1 MRVIPDYQG
10 TISMNDISV
19 VEILKVGL
27 SGLVFL
33 IAFLGYHLLRKEQER
48 DEPRDTVFKTVLAFI
63 VLCFI
68 MALMVGGLE
77 LIKFFSDSNSHSQES
92 ATKEQLDKK
101 DTIISSQK
109 EEIRGLESTVSELQG
124 KQLTLQQKID
134 LGLFYTYPAG
144 DDKIEKRDS
153 KKASEYLFYALKEHD
168 KDLNEPRKAEIVT
181 GLVRIREKITD
192 EGDFNFLLK
201 KVEEYR
207 YGIEKELDLAKVYWA
222 FANSDSRNITRRRR
236 RSLEHFLRATSE
248 FESTISDNDRK
259 DIKTLVDVL
268 STNKDSY
275 LRDNGDNIIRSI
287 DRNNKEKTGHYLN
300 ELILY
305 WKSD

>member
-1 MRVIPDYQG
+1 
-10 TISMNDISV
+10 MNDISI
-19 VEILKVGL
+19 VEILKAGL

-33 IAFLGYHLLRKEQER
+33 IALLGYHLLRKEQER

-63 VLCFI
+63 VLCFV

-77 LIKFFSDSNSHSQES
+77 LIKFFSNSNSHSRES
-92 ATKEQLDKK
+92 ATKEQLEQK
-101 DTIISSQK
+101 DTMISAQK
-109 EEIRGLESTVSELQG
+109 EEIRGLESTISDLQG

-144 DDKIEKRDS
+144 DDKVEKRDS
-153 KKASEYLFYALKEHD
+153 KKAREYLFYTLKEHD

-192 EGDFNFLLK
+192 KEDFNFLLK
-201 KVEEYR
+201 KIEEYR

-222 FANSDSRNITRRRR
+222 FANSDSRNITKRRRK
-236 RSLEHFLRATSE
+236 SLEHFLRAASE

-259 DIKTLVDVL
+259 DIRTLVDVL
-268 STNKDSY
+268 SASRDSY
-275 LRDNGDNIIRSI
+275 LRDNGEKIIRSI
-287 DRNNKEKTGHYLN
+287 DRNDKEKTGHYLT
-300 ELILY
+300 ELIHY
-305 WKSD
+305 WKRD

>member
-1 MRVIPDYQG
+1 M
-10 TISMNDISV
+10 SDISI

-33 IAFLGYHLLRKEQER
+33 IALLGYHLLRKEQEK
-48 DEPRDTVFKTVLAFI
+48 DDPRDTVFKTVLAFI

-68 MALMVGGLE
+68 MALIVGGME
-77 LIKFFSDSNSHSQES
+77 LIKFFSDSNSHSKES
-92 ATKEQLDKK
+92 VTKQQLEQKNA
-101 DTIISSQK
+101 IIIAQK
-109 EEIRGLESTVSELQG
+109 EEIRGLTSTVSEMQG

-168 KDLNEPRKAEIVT
+168 EDLNEPRKAEIVT
-181 GLVRIREKITD
+181 GLVRIREKITGED
-192 EGDFNFLLK
+192 DFNFLLK
-201 KVEEYR
+201 KVQEYR

-222 FANSDSRNITRRRR
+222 FANSDSRNITKRRR
-236 RSLEHFLRATSE
+236 RSLEHFLRAASE
-248 FESTISDNDRK
+248 FESTISENDRK

-268 STNKDSY
+268 STGNDSY
-275 LRDNGDNIIRSI
+275 LQNNGEKIIKSI
-287 DRNNKEKTGHYLN
+287 DHNDKEKTGLYLI
-300 ELILY
+300 ELLEY
-305 WKSD
+305 WNSN